1 MEFAQGSGRDLISRR
16 GVLALFGAIA
26 ATRHA
31 GAAEQAIMQ
40 PVSLDHFNIRGPDV
54 AKTAQFYMALFDT
67 PVLRNPLRVRP
78 NLPTTERFFLRFGD
92 GYLVISQAYAPDPAG
107 LDHYSLG
114 LRDYD
119 KAKLT
124 AKLQDNGTPAEARP
138 SSESPGDVWLSDRD
152 GTAMQ
157 LRPYGGWTRQTATP
171 YPPPARIGPAFFP
184 LAISRIVLQTADL
197 ARAGDFYLRLFG
209 AEITSARS
217 SRSRAF
223 SLGDCVLE
231 LVSLP
236 AASRSATGLDR
247 MVIAVKDFTIA
258 TATRILRE
266 RGIETGAASGVVRF
280 NDPDGTQIELAAAG

>member
-236 AASRSATGLDR
+236 AASRSATGFSRLWPR
-247 MVIAVKDFTIA
+247 QLRGQK
-258 TATRILRE
+258 RE
-266 RGIETGAASGVVRF
+266 RQLPRLLDTLV
-280 NDPDGTQIELAAAG
+280 AGSPQ